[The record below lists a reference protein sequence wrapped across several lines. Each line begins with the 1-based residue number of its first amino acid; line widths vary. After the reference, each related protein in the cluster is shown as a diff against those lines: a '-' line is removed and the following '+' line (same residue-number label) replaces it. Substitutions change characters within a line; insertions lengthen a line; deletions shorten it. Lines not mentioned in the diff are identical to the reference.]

1 MFEWFLCRVNIC
13 ILSVRK
19 LSLFGDILSRIHSY
33 HERIYSELIHLCM
46 CYLVLAMVFALKQH
60 VY

>member
-1 MFEWFLCRVNIC
+1 
-13 ILSVRK
+13 VRK